1 MSAKLTRRGALAAAG
16 GAIAARAAHA
26 ATPVTLRMSWWGG
39 SEVHRAHLDAIKL
52 FERKHPHISVKA
64 EYTGWAGHLERLTT
78 QIAGDTAPD
87 LMQINWNWLV
97 LFSRAGDGFHDLSKV
112 ANTFD
117 FGQYDEDALS
127 MGRVRGR
134 LNAVP
139 ISMAARLFYFNATT
153 YERAG
158 LAIPSSWDELF
169 AAGPVFRDKLGPAYY
184 PLDLNLQ
191 DVIAVARTW
200 QIQQTGLPFVDEE
213 RSQLNASSDQM
224 IAAARLYQRLVDE
237 HVVPNARERA
247 SYGNVPP
254 QEMRPWISGRYAG
267 VHQWISAIGKSVD
280 TLEPGQRVALGTFP
294 LQTSA
299 KDAGLLYRPAMLLAI
314 NRQSRYP
321 QEAALLMNFMLND
334 PEAARAFGVKRG
346 PPVSRRAL
354 QTLAADGG
362 LKGLSWEGLQQIEKL
377 PNRVRE
383 SGFFEHPRV
392 RDGFI
397 DAYEMLGYGRLSVDE
412 AGRRMFE
419 DVNAI
424 LRRVIR

>member
-1 MSAKLTRRGALAAAG
+1 MSAKLTRRELLAATG
-16 GAIAARAAHA
+16 GLLAPRARAAP
-26 ATPVTLRMSWWGG
+26 PVTLRMSWWGG
-39 SEVHRAHLDAIKL
+39 SEVHRAHLETIRA
-52 FERKHPHISVKA
+52 FERKYPHITVKA

-97 LFSRAGDGFHDLSKV
+97 LFSRAGDGFYDLSKV
-112 ANTFD
+112 AGAVD
-117 FGQYDEDALS
+117 LSQCDADSLS

-153 YERAG
+153 YAKAG
-158 LAIPSSWDELF
+158 LSIPSSWEGLF
-169 AAGPVFRDKLGPAYY
+169 AAGPVFRDKLGPDYY

-191 DVIAVARTW
+191 DVIAVARTR
-200 QIQQTGLPFVDEE
+200 QIQESGLPFVDEG
-213 RSQLNASSDQM
+213 RSRLNASLPETVE
-224 IAAARLYQRLVDE
+224 AARLYQRLVDA
-237 HVVPNARERA
+237 HVIPSARERA
-247 SYGNVPP
+247 SFGNVPP
-254 QEMRPWISGRYAG
+254 QEMRPWITGRYAG
-267 VHQWISAIGKSVD
+267 VHQWISAIGKSTD
-280 TLEPGQRVALGTFP
+280 TLEPGQAIALGAFP
-294 LQTSA
+294 LRAQA
-299 KDAGLLYRPAMLLAI
+299 KDAGLLYRPSMLLAI
-314 NRQSRYP
+314 NRSTRHP

-334 PEAARAFGVKRG
+334 PTAVLIFGVKRG

-354 QTLAADGG
+354 ATLAADDA
-362 LKGLSWEGLQQIEKL
+362 LKGLSWEGLQQIQKL

-397 DAYEMLGYGRLSVDE
+397 DIYEMLGYGRLGVEE
-412 AGRRMFE
+412 AGLRMFE